1 MKTWIGIYISNISKV
16 NEGIFWVTLVSAIL
30 LWGFLGVI
38 NFLTI
43 NIFNVIEYH
52 NDSLLAYRFNWSS
65 LWVIL
70 ISFSCVQG

>member
-1 MKTWIGIYISNISKV
+1 MKLQASNYGFLKLGLMKTWIGIYISNISKV

-43 NIFNVIEYH
+43 NIFNVRIIIMK
-52 NDSLLAYRFNWSS
+52 AY
-65 LWVIL
+65 
-70 ISFSCVQG
+70 